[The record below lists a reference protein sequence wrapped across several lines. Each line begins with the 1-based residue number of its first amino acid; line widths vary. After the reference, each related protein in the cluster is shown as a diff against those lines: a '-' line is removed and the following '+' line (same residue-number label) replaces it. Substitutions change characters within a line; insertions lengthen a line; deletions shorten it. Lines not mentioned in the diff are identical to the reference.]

1 MKKYAY
7 TCLIILHSLT
17 WAQDSS
23 APITNQSN
31 TTLPSGLYASEQNK
45 HFVKIVTAPDGQTIT
60 LLTLS
65 SKNQFISD
73 GYGIDEVGGSLT
85 PPVVFQ
91 FDSPQNF
98 LSAQDSCTATLKQ
111 LSATSFKIKLSS
123 AKDCFAQNGMF
134 NSTGSIDSTMLAN
147 LNFTLD
153 TSESDLKY
161 LHGY

>member
-7 TCLIILHSLT
+7 TCLIMLNSLV

-23 APITNQSN
+23 APITNQ
-31 TTLPSGLYASEQNK
+31 THAILPSGLYASPQNK
-45 HFVKIVTAPDGQTIT
+45 HFVKIATSTDGQNIT

-65 SKNQFISD
+65 SKNQFLSN
-73 GYGIDEVGGSLT
+73 GYGIDEIGGSLN

-91 FDSPQNF
+91 FDTPQSF
-98 LSAQDSCTATLKQ
+98 ISAQDSCTATLKQ

-123 AKDCFAQNGMF
+123 TKDCFAQNGMF
-134 NSTGSIDSTMLAN
+134 NSTGSIDSTMVAD
-147 LNFTLD
+147 LNFSLD
-153 TSESDLKY
+153 TLESNIKY